1 MNHTI
6 RNVKNSKA
14 KILRNDNCI
23 KVNSMSFSDVN
34 HDKQLLM
41 SNEVLKQLQYQNKM
55 LKYQF
60 EKCCDDV
67 KLSKVYYIII

>member
-1 MNHTI
+1 
-6 RNVKNSKA
+6 
-14 KILRNDNCI
+14 
-23 KVNSMSFSDVN
+23 MSFSDVN